1 MLFIEAT
8 VGANIF
14 HSVSIKA
21 KLSSHL
27 IDWKSGLFGLT
38 CPVTYSA
45 YNNVY
50 PFTKGVLLESETTN

>member
-27 IDWKSGLFGLT
+27 IDWNEKWSLWTNVSSDLF
-38 CPVTYSA
+38 SIQ
-45 YNNVY
+45 
-50 PFTKGVLLESETTN
+50 

>member
-14 HSVSIKA
+14 HSFSIKA

-27 IDWKSGLFGLT
+27 IDLNEKWSLCNNMSNDLFS
-38 CPVTYSA
+38 VM
-45 YNNVY
+45 
-50 PFTKGVLLESETTN
+50 FTLSQRVCY